1 MPTFAPEHFMTAT
14 AKDIGRYKQFRRG
27 IEQLDQEGVVQVLR
41 SDLRGDQS
49 PVLAAVGPMQFEV
62 VEERM
67 ANEFNSPIRLSSLD
81 YKVARRTD
89 ADGALALRGGRG
101 VEVLQRSDGTHL
113 AIFTDQ
119 WRAMR
124 DGPRQPGHHA
134 RGRCPPAALLGTRV
148 PVGPM

>member
-27 IEQLDQEGVVQVLR
+27 IEQLDREGVVQVLR

-62 VEERM
+62 VQ
-67 ANEFNSPIRLSSLD
+67 
-81 YKVARRTD
+81 RTD
-89 ADGALALRGGRG
+89 VQRVQLADPAVRTGLQGRAAHRCRGCARVRGGRG
-101 VEVLQRSDGTHL
+101 VEVLQRSDGTYP

-119 WRAMR
+119 WRAGATAR
-124 DGPRQPGHHA
+124 DNPDVMLEPL
-134 RGRCPPAALLGTRV
+134 AAG
-148 PVGPM
+148 